1 MYVARVLTLFTTTH
15 SACLSVRRSTEST
28 PVYVVLQKA
37 FEKTEGISEIG
48 YYLEKMH
55 YVIII
60 GYSLVLLLAHPD
72 LSSDYFFASDL
83 EVFRGLLVDPSFP
96 CGFESAGLAGEFLV

>member
-1 MYVARVLTLFTTTH
+1 VHV
-15 SACLSVRRSTEST
+15 S
-28 PVYVVLQKA
+28 VYVVIQKA
-37 FEKTEGISEIG
+37 LQRTEGISEIG

-96 CGFESAGLAGEFLV
+96 CGFESAGLAGEFFV